1 MMFEFAEDNGL
12 LNTDRLA
19 DIKVVGVGGAGGNAV
34 GRMIEAGL
42 VGVEFF
48 AVNTDLQALHDSPAH
63 RTLQIGAQRTKG
75 LGSGG
80 NPSVGRAAA
89 EEDLEQLR
97 DALSGADMVF
107 VTAGMGGGTGTG
119 AAPVIARVARELG
132 ALTVAIVTK
141 PFRFEASV
149 RMQQALAGIEE
160 LRQSVDTLI
169 IIPNQRLLE
178 VVPAGTS
185 MREAFRIADNV
196 LYEATRGIYEIIS
209 RHDHVNLDFADVRTV
224 MKDMGQAM
232 MGTGRAE
239 GPNRAVEAA
248 RQAISSPLLENVNI
262 HGSRAVLVNVLGREV
277 GLQDTAEAMEFIQDA
292 AGPQAHVIF
301 GYGNDESMGDMLQLT
316 VIATGFDAASTSEEV
331 AAAQA
336 RLAATL
342 AAPVAGSVAEE
353 AGEDAVEDE
362 LTETVVTWVDDE
374 GIEDGIEEGLAED
387 VLEDEFDEAA
397 AAEAAEAAAQAA
409 AEEEARRREEQEL
422 LELEAQLRAI
432 EEEEARAAEEAAR
445 LAAEAEEARLRAE
458 EEARVAAEAEAARL
472 RAEEEARLAA
482 EAEEARRLAHEQA
495 LREAQEA
502 RERAEHEAR
511 VAAEAAA
518 LAEARRV
525 AAEEEIRQRAE
536 QDALDRAAYEVQL
549 REEMEARVREE
560 LEARLREE
568 YEARVRE
575 EQRQRDMEEQ
585 EARELAAQEAQ
596 LEQARAAA
604 AAWAEVPV
612 DEPGAG
618 AGDELV
624 DDASSDGLPADGLP
638 TDDLPEPAPRAH
650 ESIIAGDDE
659 PAAPAAPA
667 KAGWSLFQ
675 AMKRVQNRVPQ
686 DVEGFLARDSVAGG
700 EPRTP
705 AHVDAPVTPER
716 PAKPTSSGPGLF
728 LTRVGTRGI
737 GEVEV
742 PDGQTVQAVTRSA
755 AAGLGPDHPNADL
768 SQPAYTRKYM
778 D

>member
-353 AGEDAVEDE
+353 AAEDAVEDE

-387 VLEDEFDEAA
+387 VLEHRHQLVAVLHELVLEQRRGEGVQDGLVRIERRVGVLVDHLHGQAVGEVGLAVLPQLLQVDAVVQHLAGGRPQDVREDLAEGRLAA
-397 AAEAAEAAAQAA
+397 AALSDHGDDL
-409 AEEEARRREEQEL
+409 ARLDVEVDL
-422 LELEAQLRAI
+422 LEDLHAGA
-432 EEEEARAAEEAAR
+432 ARA
-445 LAAEAEEARLRAE
+445 
-458 EEARVAAEAEAARL
+458 
-472 RAEEEARLAA
+472 
-482 EAEEARRLAHEQA
+482 
-495 LREAQEA
+495 
-502 RERAEHEAR
+502 
-511 VAAEAAA
+511 
-518 LAEARRV
+518 
-525 AAEEEIRQRAE
+525 
-536 QDALDRAAYEVQL
+536 
-549 REEMEARVREE
+549 
-560 LEARLREE
+560 
-568 YEARVRE
+568 
-575 EQRQRDMEEQ
+575 
-585 EARELAAQEAQ
+585 
-596 LEQARAAA
+596 
-604 AAWAEVPV
+604 
-612 DEPGAG
+612 
-618 AGDELV
+618 
-624 DDASSDGLPADGLP
+624 
-638 TDDLPEPAPRAH
+638 
-650 ESIIAGDDE
+650 
-659 PAAPAAPA
+659 
-667 KAGWSLFQ
+667 
-675 AMKRVQNRVPQ
+675 
-686 DVEGFLARDSVAGG
+686 G
-700 EPRTP
+700 ED
-705 AHVDAPVTPER
+705 HVDLLHLDQAHDSR
-716 PAKPTSSGPGLF
+716 TSPPCSH
-728 LTRVGTRGI
+728 R
-737 GEVEV
+737 
-742 PDGQTVQAVTRSA
+742 
-755 AAGLGPDHPNADL
+755 ADC
-768 SQPAYTRKYM
+768 PFP
-778 D
+778 